1 MRNLKIAICIILFY
15 TNLTGCNQKTLIFPN
30 HTLIYTK
37 DSTCLNSV
45 QFIDYTKKDTK
56 YILIFSDSDC
66 YVCDYELKDWFKILK
81 NYPKIS
87 PIFVLNSQYPKV
99 FLVHAQKDSILL
111 PTILNRD
118 FDIIK
123 LNKFSSDIKY
133 VIIDDKFKIICSG
146 NIITDDKIK
155 KLKVSK

>member
-1 MRNLKIAICIILFY
+1 MKNLKIAICIILFY

-30 HTLIYTK
+30 HTIYTK

-45 QFIDYTKKDTK
+45 QLIDYTKKNTK
-56 YILIFSDSDC
+56 YILIFSDNDC
-66 YVCDYELKDWFKILK
+66 YACDYELKDWFKILK
-81 NYPKIS
+81 K
-87 PIFVLNSQYPKV
+87 YPKV
-99 FLVHAQKDSILL
+99 FLVHAQNDSILL

-146 NIITDDKIK
+146 NTITDNKIK
-155 KLKVSK
+155 KLKVSKYSIIKNYNYL